1 MRSHRR
7 WVSHGRDLAS
17 TCWWRM
23 VQVESAQPGPGPKE
37 ALGVAWGEPWRAE
50 RPSPP
55 SFPGPDTGAQ
65 QGGVGQVAWPRPHA
79 SPELGIPIWA
89 PTGQVGRAG
98 RTGRGLAHPLCPA
111 PPPEDPPCQGD
122 RAWAIIHAPPPMLY
136 GLLNS
141 APATINAVNAEI
153 ISIFWRQTVIYSSH
167 FSGGGSHAVNS
178 SALPIQC

>member
-7 WVSHGRDLAS
+7 WVSRGRDLAS

-37 ALGVAWGEPWRAE
+37 ALGVGWGEPWRAE

-55 SFPGPDTGAQ
+55 SLP
-65 QGGVGQVAWPRPHA
+65 GVGQMAWPRPHA
-79 SPELGIPIWA
+79 SPELGIPTWA
-89 PTGQVGRAG
+89 PYRAG
-98 RTGRGLAHPLCPA
+98 GQGGADWEGPGA
-111 PPPEDPPCQGD
+111 PPLPCPTPRGSPLPRG
-122 RAWAIIHAPPPMLY
+122 RAWAVIHAPPPMLY

-141 APATINAVNAEI
+141 APATINVVNAEI

-167 FSGGGSHAVNS
+167 FSAGGSRAVNVFIE
-178 SALPIQC
+178 LT